1 MASIARVDLDG
12 KPIKPMI
19 LVEPSLCAAVAIDFA
34 TLSPCRLHG
43 NNIQTLSSLFTMA
56 STCDGSTEAAELL
69 KVCWLEVRGK
79 LKTTELSPGIRYE
92 VVFVVKLQAKAY
104 GWDVPVNLKLTV
116 PHASENRWSKVNLTD
131 KAREKW
137 IEIPVGDFIAS
148 PKKPGDVEFSLYEYD
163 GRWKSGLVIKGV
175 VVRPKY

>member
-1 MASIARVDLDG
+1 MYLDQTSNRCF
-12 KPIKPMI
+12 
-19 LVEPSLCAAVAIDFA
+19 LVYAKALDITWSGDPRYWRWVQETS
-34 TLSPCRLHG
+34 
-43 NNIQTLSSLFTMA
+43 
-56 STCDGSTEAAELL
+56 DGPTEAAELL

-79 LKTTELSPGIRYE
+79 LNTTKLSPGIRYE

-116 PHASENRWSKVNLTD
+116 PHASENRWSKVNLID
-131 KAREKW
+131 KAREQW
-137 IEIPVGDFIAS
+137 IEIPVGNFIAS

-175 VVRPKY
+175 VVRPNY

>member
-1 MASIARVDLDG
+1 METGWSSGGEASQSQAQPTESMYLDQTSNRCF
-12 KPIKPMI
+12 
-19 LVEPSLCAAVAIDFA
+19 LVYAKALDITWSGDPRYWRWVQETS
-34 TLSPCRLHG
+34 
-43 NNIQTLSSLFTMA
+43 
-56 STCDGSTEAAELL
+56 DGPTEAAELL
-69 KVCWLEVRGK
+69 EVCWLEVRGK
-79 LKTTELSPGIRYE
+79 LKTTKLSPGIRYE

-131 KAREKW
+131 KAREQW

-148 PKKPGDVEFSLYEYD
+148 PEKPGDVEFSLYEYD

-175 VVRPKY
+175 VVRPNY